1 MGIARKCRD
10 SGRYKGASILS
21 RRVTNLRT
29 QHNALWSC
37 EKAQAAAYGR
47 ETAKAVQSS

>member
-1 MGIARKCRD
+1 MGIARGYRD
-10 SGRYKGASILS
+10 GGRYKGASILS
-21 RRVTNLRT
+21 RRITNLKT

-37 EKAQAAAYGR
+37 EKAQAADYER